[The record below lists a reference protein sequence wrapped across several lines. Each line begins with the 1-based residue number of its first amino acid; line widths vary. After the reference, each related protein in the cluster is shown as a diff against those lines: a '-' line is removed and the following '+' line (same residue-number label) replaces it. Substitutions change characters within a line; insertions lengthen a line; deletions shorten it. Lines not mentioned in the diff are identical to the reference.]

1 MVGEEVLPVHD
12 EAFFG
17 VEIVLDGGPGDGEG
31 MICPETYRGQGEIHV
46 LAGPEGPRAGHL
58 DGDAE
63 GVGGK
68 GFDNCDG
75 AAMTKVTVH
84 DSTNTDKAL

>member
-1 MVGEEVLPVHD
+1 M
-12 EAFFG
+12 
-17 VEIVLDGGPGDGEG
+17 
-31 MICPETYRGQGEIHV
+31 
-46 LAGPEGPRAGHL
+46 LAGSEGPRAGHL

-68 GFDNCDG
+68 GFNDCNG

-84 DSTNTDKAL
+84 NSTKTDEAL